1 LVKLLFF
8 CSRLPQL
15 TRADYARMLLGD
27 HVPLALKHHPTMR
40 RYTVNIVR
48 DEGRGTSPAPVDSI
62 GQLSF
67 DSLQDYQERL
77 YDSAEGARLVH
88 EDVARFM
95 SAATSWVTGERVV
108 RAAPAGE
115 LATVTE
121 NDKLVVALRRVA
133 GLSAESFVDRLA
145 NDHLP
150 SLMTACPGL
159 VGCVVNEVEDR
170 LSEDGGRWDA
180 FIEFWLAPGVRGVE
194 QELAAAPGR
203 DVLCADYDRL
213 VADRCQWSVREY
225 VQKH

>member
-1 LVKLLFF
+1 
-8 CSRLPQL
+8 
-15 TRADYARMLLGD
+15 MLLGD

-48 DEGRGTSPAPVDSI
+48 DEEGGASPAPVDSI
-62 GQLSF
+62 GQLCF

-77 YDSAEGARLVH
+77 YDSDEGARVVH

-159 VGCVVNEVEDR
+159 VGCVANEVEDR
-170 LSEDGGRWDA
+170 LSEGGERWDA
-180 FIEFWLAPGVRGVE
+180 FIEFWLAPGVRGLE
-194 QELAAAPGR
+194 QELAAAPGH
-203 DVLCADYDRL
+203 DVLRADYDRL

-225 VQKH
+225 VQKR